1 MAHCFAKIGSEYAK
15 VGRGNASAGS

>member
-1 MAHCFAKIGSEYAK
+1 MAHCFAKVGSEYAK